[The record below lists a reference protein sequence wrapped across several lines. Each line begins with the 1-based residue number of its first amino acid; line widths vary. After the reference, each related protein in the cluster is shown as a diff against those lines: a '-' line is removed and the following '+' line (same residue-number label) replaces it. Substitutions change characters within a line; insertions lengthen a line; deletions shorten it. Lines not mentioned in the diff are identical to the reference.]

1 MDEAILEKMKTQTN
15 KIDPDAL
22 SGVLLLLATITAL
35 VFSNTSLEILYQKWL
50 HIKFSVQFGS
60 HVLSKP
66 LFLWVNDGLM
76 SIFFLLVG
84 LEIKKE
90 ILEGSLSK
98 PSAMILP
105 GIAALGGMSVPA
117 IIYYLL
123 NHSNP
128 QALSGWA
135 IPAATDI
142 AFALGVLALLGSN
155 VPKGLK
161 LFLMTLSILDD
172 LGAIILIAIFY
183 SHDMSLISFLLGG
196 VFILILIILNW
207 SGITRAGLY
216 LLGGLFLWLCVLKSG
231 VHATLSGVILA
242 FTIPMRDKNGNPGP
256 LFQIEHCLKPW
267 VNFLILPLFAFVNA
281 GISLKGI
288 TFKDIISPVPLG
300 IMLGLFLGKQLGVFT
315 SSFIAIKS
323 KLASLPKGVNWK
335 QLYGVS
341 VLCGIGFTMS
351 LFIGSLAFEYGA
363 KEYLI
368 SNRLGILL
376 GSLISGIIGFAILKT
391 TLKKG

>member
-1 MDEAILEKMKTQTN
+1 MDILEEQKTKTI
-15 KIDPDAL
+15 KLDPDAL
-22 SGVLLLLATITAL
+22 SGLLLLLATVVAL
-35 VFSNTSLEILYQKWL
+35 IFSNTSLEILYQKWL
-50 HIKFSVQFGS
+50 HIRFSVQFGP
-60 HVLSKP
+60 HALSKP

-105 GIAALGGMSVPA
+105 GLAALGGMTVPA
-117 IIYYLL
+117 IIYYLI
-123 NHSNP
+123 NHSDP
-128 QALSGWA
+128 QAISGWA

-142 AFALGVLALLGSN
+142 AFALGVLALLGSGI
-155 VPKGLK
+155 PKGLK

-183 SHDMSLISFLLGG
+183 SHDMSTTSLLLGSLF
-196 VFILILIILNW
+196 VLVLIVLNW

-216 LLGGLFLWLCVLKSG
+216 LLVGLFLWLCVLKSG
-231 VHATLSGVILA
+231 VHATTLSGVILA
-242 FTIPMRDKNGNPGP
+242 LTIPMRDKNGNPGP

-288 TFKDIISPVPLG
+288 SFSDIISPVPLG
-300 IMLGLFLGKQLGVFT
+300 IMLGLFIGKQLGVFT

-323 KLASLPKGVNWK
+323 GLASLPKGVNWK

-363 KEYLI
+363 RHYLI

-376 GSLISGIIGFAILKT
+376 GSLVSGIVGFAILKA
-391 TLKKG
+391 TLKNN